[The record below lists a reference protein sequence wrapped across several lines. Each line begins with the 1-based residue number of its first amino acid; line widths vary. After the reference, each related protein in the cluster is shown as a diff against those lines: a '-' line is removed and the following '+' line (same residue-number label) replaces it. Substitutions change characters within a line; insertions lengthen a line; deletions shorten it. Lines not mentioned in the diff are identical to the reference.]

1 MTLPVFSA
9 FPNLDSLLAL
19 AVLALLTL
27 FGILFILCLFTFVL
41 FILFSG
47 RLSAKR
53 EGAEVGL
60 LNYHTGQSKTNSCSI
75 RQGRG
80 YIKETVERSGE
91 GGGEGKGVDA
101 RCPKC
106 PGKG

>member
-1 MTLPVFSA
+1 MTLPVFST

-19 AVLALLTL
+19 AGLVLLTL

-60 LNYHTGQSKTNSCSI
+60 LNPHVGQEKANSCSI
-75 RQGRG
+75 RQGREH
-80 YIKETVERSGE
+80 IR
-91 GGGEGKGVDA
+91 D
-101 RCPKC
+101 
-106 PGKG
+106 

>member
-1 MTLPVFSA
+1 MTLPVFST

-19 AVLALLTL
+19 AGLVLLTL

-60 LNYHTGQSKTNSCSI
+60 LNHHIGQEKANSCSI
-75 RQGRG
+75 RQGREH
-80 YIKETVERSGE
+80 IR
-91 GGGEGKGVDA
+91 D
-101 RCPKC
+101 
-106 PGKG
+106 

>member
-1 MTLPVFSA
+1 MQCIP
-9 FPNLDSLLAL
+9 PPL
-19 AVLALLTL
+19 AVLDSFLTLVGLAALTLLTL
-27 FGILFILCLFTFVL
+27 LFILFLFTFVL
-41 FILFSG
+41 FLLFSG

-60 LNYHTGQSKTNSCSI
+60 LINSHTRQSKTNSCSI
-75 RQGRG
+75 HQGRG

-91 GGGEGKGVDA
+91 GEDV

-106 PGKG
+106 QGKG

>member
-1 MTLPVFSA
+1 MQCIPPPLAV
-9 FPNLDSLLAL
+9 LDSFLTLVGLA
-19 AVLALLTL
+19 ALALLTL
-27 FGILFILCLFTFVL
+27 LFVLFLFTFVL

-60 LNYHTGQSKTNSCSI
+60 LNSHTRQSKTNSCSI

-91 GGGEGKGVDA
+91 GEGEGEGVNV

-106 PGKG
+106 QGKG

>member
-1 MTLPVFSA
+1 MQCIPPPLAV
-9 FPNLDSLLAL
+9 LDSFLTLVGLA
-19 AVLALLTL
+19 ALALLTL
-27 FGILFILCLFTFVL
+27 LFVLFLFTFVL

-60 LNYHTGQSKTNSCSI
+60 LNHHIGQEKANSCSI
-75 RQGRG
+75 RQGRE
-80 YIKETVERSGE
+80 YIRGMVERSGE
-91 GGGEGKGVDA
+91 GAGIDV

-106 PGKG
+106 SGGRGDR

>member
-1 MTLPVFSA
+1 MPIPTIPA
-9 FPNLDSLLAL
+9 FQNLDSLLTIAGL
-19 AVLALLTL
+19 AALTL

-60 LNYHTGQSKTNSCSI
+60 LNYHTRQSKTNSCSI

-91 GGGEGKGVDA
+91 GEGEGVDV

-106 PGKG
+106 QGKG